1 MKVKGT
7 LVITLKSGEKAL
19 ILLAENKSEQ
29 EKLYHHLSVDAYKFK
44 NEISEEAPGIDY
56 ISAGFRGEGDQII
69 WEDNYIPVPKWYD
82 KN

>member
-7 LVITLKSGEKAL
+7 LVITLETGEKAL

-29 EKLYHHLSVDAYKFK
+29 EKLYHYLSVDAYKFK
-44 NEISEEAPGIDY
+44 SEISEEAPRIDF
-56 ISAGFRGEGDQII
+56 ISAGYNDDDDQII
-69 WEDNYIPVPKWYD
+69 WEDNYIPVPKWYE

>member
-7 LVITLKSGEKAL
+7 LIITLKSGEKAL
-19 ILLAENKSEQ
+19 ILLAENQTEQ
-29 EKLYHHLSVDAYKFK
+29 QKLYHHLSVDAYRFK
-44 NEISEEAPGIDY
+44 SEISEEIPKIDY
-56 ISAGFRGEGDQII
+56 ISAGYRDHNSQIV